1 MGLVGPRRCCE
12 RFRQRESQHIPRYAD
27 DRFDKASNRRTDVH
41 RVDYR
46 VWLRPLRAVR
56 TPLVYGGHPPRLYI
70 TELECPATTH
80 RFRHNMKNPTMLVA
94 LRLSCVTV
102 LLAAVP
108 ALADDAASPQ
118 KSLDPAMAA
127 FLVQRGGGRLALPE
141 LIALSPE
148 IADILC
154 EFPGDLLLN
163 GVTEID
169 KAVAA
174 SLARHTCESWHS
186 SVNWIRGNVQ
196 YPILTL
202 NGVKELSDDAAVAL
216 AEHPGRIELQGLC
229 KLTSLPLAT
238 KLASHAPATDATRP
252 PVPEDWN
259 PAKNPEV
266 MDALSHHAEQV
277 RLDRLFYRPGNP
289 LHLDHLESLTGPLAA
304 ELSRHRGLLSLNG
317 LNVLP
322 EDVAVALGRH
332 NGGLSLN
339 GLTALSEAAAEELS
353 AADGGLSLSGV
364 TSFSDRHL
372 ELLSEHEGDLTLD
385 RIRSL
390 SDHQAALLARHTG
403 SISLGGL
410 TEASAGALAAILN
423 KPKAADSWIHLDG
436 LRGLPD
442 GLASVLGA
450 CECGVSLCGLR
461 SISPAVVASL
471 AASPG
476 AVRLNGITTMPPEI
490 AQCFAG
496 KDKALDLDGL
506 RELPVELADALADHR
521 GPLSLDGVQS
531 LSRDA
536 AMALSNHEGPLS
548 LRGLSTIEDDVA
560 IALFR
565 SETPIALAGLT
576 GIKEAGARAL
586 ASHLDT
592 VARGANRNFRRMGLE
607 RDADIN
613 DLVEVEDEENPYNS
627 VREMNEAEKPDG
639 PKALTPEAARL
650 LAACDGPLI
659 LDHVKSLSADTAR
672 QLAKHRG
679 LLSLNGLRTIDD
691 GTAYALGDHRG
702 RLVLAGVYTLSEKAA
717 LALCRHKDLGGK
729 SRQHEKQFGID
740 FMERNDEDCDLQV
753 PGLVYVITEKAA
765 NVLENKTGL
774 GFLKDSFE
782 PLPTG
787 EEPPHL
793 RGLPGFGF

>member
-1 MGLVGPRRCCE
+1 
-12 RFRQRESQHIPRYAD
+12 
-27 DRFDKASNRRTDVH
+27 
-41 RVDYR
+41 
-46 VWLRPLRAVR
+46 
-56 TPLVYGGHPPRLYI
+56 
-70 TELECPATTH
+70 
-80 RFRHNMKNPTMLVA
+80 MKTNIISIACQLGCVA
-94 LRLSCVTV
+94 W

-108 ALADDAASPQ
+108 VLADDAASPQ

-127 FLVQRGGGRLALPE
+127 FVVQSGGGRLVLTD
-141 LIALSPE
+141 LRSLSPE
-148 IADILC
+148 ITDILF
-154 EFPGDLLLN
+154 EFPGDLMLD

-169 KAVAA
+169 EAVAA

-186 SVNWIRGNVQ
+186 SVNWVRGNVQ
-196 YPILTL
+196 YPTLTL
-202 NGVKELSDDAAVAL
+202 NGVKELSDDAAAAL
-216 AEHPGRIELQGLC
+216 AEHPGRIELQGLRT
-229 KLTSLPLAT
+229 LTSLPLAT

-259 PAKNPEV
+259 PANNPEV

-317 LNVLP
+317 LKVLP

-332 NGGLSLN
+332 TGGLSLN
-339 GLTALSEAAAEELS
+339 GLTTLSEAAAEELS

-364 TSFSDRHL
+364 TSFSDRQF

-385 RIRSL
+385 GIRSL

-410 TEASAGALAAILN
+410 TEASTAALTAILN

-461 SISPAVVASL
+461 SISPAVAASL

-476 AVRLNGITTMPPEI
+476 AVRLNGITTLPPEI

-496 KDKALDLDGL
+496 KDKALDLGGL
-506 RELPVELADALADHR
+506 RDVPAELADALADHR
-521 GPLSLDGVQS
+521 GSLSLDGVQS

-560 IALFR
+560 LALFR
-565 SETPIALAGLT
+565 SEMPIALAGLT

-592 VARGANRNFRRMGLE
+592 VARGSNQNFRRMGLE
-607 RDADIN
+607 RNADIN
-613 DLVEVEDEENPYNS
+613 DLVEVEDEENPGYVKMGVQIRIDNR
-627 VREMNEAEKPDG
+627 VREMNEAEQPDG

-679 LLSLNGLRTIDD
+679 TLSLNGLRTIDD
-691 GTAYALGDHRG
+691 GTASALGDHRG
-702 RLVLAGVYTLSEKAA
+702 RLLLAGVYTLSEKAA

-740 FMERNDEDCDLQV
+740 LMNRNDEDCDLQV

-765 NVLENKTGL
+765 NALENKTGL
-774 GFLKDSFE
+774 GFLEDSFE
-782 PLPTG
+782 ALPTG
-787 EEPPHL
+787 EESPL
-793 RGLPGFGF
+793 LDGLPGFGF